1 MSKLIDLTG
10 LRFGGTVVV
19 SRAENTAS
27 QLRWLCMCDCGRN
40 HIAYGGNLRSGKT
53 KSCGCLRRHNAVTHD
68 MSRTSTY
75 GSWQAMKA
83 RCSNPNKPQFKDYGG
98 RGISYDP
105 KWESFEGFLAD
116 MGKAPKDYSIDRIDN
131 NSGYYK
137 ENCRWTDDKIQARN
151 RRTTYLTVDDAT
163 IILTMR
169 QANIPRKQ
177 VAQMFGISG
186 ATVQK
191 IEHRRT
197 WVEATRL
204 PI

>member
-1 MSKLIDLTG
+1 
-10 LRFGGTVVV
+10 
-19 SRAENTAS
+19 
-27 QLRWLCMCDCGRN
+27 
-40 HIAYGGNLRSGKT
+40 
-53 KSCGCLRRHNAVTHD
+53 
-68 MSRTSTY
+68 
-75 GSWQAMKA
+75 MKA